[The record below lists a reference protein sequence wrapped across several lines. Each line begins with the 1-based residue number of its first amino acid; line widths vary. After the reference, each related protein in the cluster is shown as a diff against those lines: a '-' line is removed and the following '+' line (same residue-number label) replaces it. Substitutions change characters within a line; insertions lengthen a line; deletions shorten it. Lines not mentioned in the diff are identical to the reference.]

1 MGFKIA
7 WEKYCTRCNKFDF
20 TLKNKCWCN
29 TTYKTM
35 IHLGHNRD
43 TTYCGLSV
51 EGPSKREIRDSRL
64 GAFKPMRFVNCEDCI
79 LMALD
84 EQLGSVA
91 ENLDWRPAET
101 IPEDHYAL

>member
-1 MGFKIA
+1 
-7 WEKYCTRCNKFDF
+7 
-20 TLKNKCWCN
+20 
-29 TTYKTM
+29 
-35 IHLGHNRD
+35 
-43 TTYCGLSV
+43 
-51 EGPSKREIRDSRL
+51 L